1 MDEVRAVAESRS
13 KAGLEIFPEIYRN
26 GSLLECTKTR
36 AVYKSPYLA
45 TSINEW
51 IRATNILSVIV
62 PIRDAE
68 GAAHS
73 RAKFGL
79 WNAKSAEEQLRY
91 NVSDK
96 LSPKLSFVAAQD
108 TRRPRDFWSGT
119 SRISDEL
126 CLIATVLGQWAEPHL
141 RRALCTRV

>member
-45 TSINEW
+45 TRINEW

-62 PIRDAE
+62 PIRNVLRDAE
-68 GAAHS
+68 GAALS
-73 RAKFGL
+73 
-79 WNAKSAEEQLRY
+79 AKSAEEQLRY

-96 LSPKLSFVAAQD
+96 LSPKLSFAAAQTSSLCAYSQLIPSD
-108 TRRPRDFWSGT
+108 ACFPASYSRRKSPT
-119 SRISDEL
+119 I
-126 CLIATVLGQWAEPHL
+126 
-141 RRALCTRV
+141 

>member
-13 KAGLEIFPEIYRN
+13 KAGLENFPEIYRN

-45 TSINEW
+45 TRINEW

-96 LSPKLSFVAAQD
+96 LSPKLSFAAAQTSSLCAYSQLIPSD
-108 TRRPRDFWSGT
+108 ACFPASYSRRKSPT
-119 SRISDEL
+119 I
-126 CLIATVLGQWAEPHL
+126 
-141 RRALCTRV
+141 